1 MTRKIT
7 ITMLVIYWIAIGMM
21 TMKSASATELTP
33 DQQTK
38 QNIFHGLTVADAVT
52 TIIGVGQGLVEM
64 NPILGVAPEPV
75 TVVTFFVAR
84 NILHELATKKMP
96 EKYRDNWLFGS
107 VLLQAGAVVNNIA
120 RLGGL

>member
-7 ITMLVIYWIAIGMM
+7 ITLLVVYWLAIGMA
-21 TMKSASATELTP
+21 TIKSASADELTP
-33 DQQTK
+33 EQETR

-107 VLLQAGAVVNNIA
+107 VLLQAGAVVNNLMI
-120 RLGGL
+120 LGGL

>member
-1 MTRKIT
+1 
-7 ITMLVIYWIAIGMM
+7 MLIIYWIIIGV
-21 TMKSASATELTP
+21 ASIGIAKADELTS

-64 NPILGVAPEPV
+64 NPILGAAPEPV

>member
-1 MTRKIT
+1 MKRTIIT
-7 ITMLVIYWIAIGMM
+7 SLVVYWLLIIGGTINMA
-21 TMKSASATELTP
+21 KAEPLTE

-64 NPILGVAPEPV
+64 NPILGAAPEPG

-96 EKYRDNWLFGS
+96 DKYRDNWLFGS

>member
-1 MTRKIT
+1 MLRKT
-7 ITMLVIYWIAIGMM
+7 AITMLIIYWIIIGV
-21 TMKSASATELTP
+21 ASIGIAKADELTS

-64 NPILGVAPEPV
+64 NPILGAAPEPV